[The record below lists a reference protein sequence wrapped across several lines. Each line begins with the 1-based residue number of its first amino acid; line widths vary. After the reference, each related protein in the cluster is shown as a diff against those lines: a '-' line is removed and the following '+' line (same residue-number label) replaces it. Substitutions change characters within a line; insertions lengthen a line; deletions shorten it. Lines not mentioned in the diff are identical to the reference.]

1 METKELLI
9 ILIPSLFAV
18 VAAIIGALV
27 STERII
33 LTDFFRWYRKLP
45 RDFVIL
51 INGGSG
57 VGKTTIA
64 WAIAR
69 KYNIPYVVGSDIIRE
84 VLRKEIELKKDESRN
99 IILESSYT
107 SYESYNK
114 EIIDDKIVEAFVEQ
128 SKILAVYIHKIIDRI
143 LSKRDPVIIEG
154 VNLYYFRFYERSI
167 KRSS

>member
-114 EIIDDKIVEAFVEQ
+114 EII
-128 SKILAVYIHKIIDRI
+128 
-143 LSKRDPVIIEG
+143 
-154 VNLYYFRFYERSI
+154 
-167 KRSS
+167 